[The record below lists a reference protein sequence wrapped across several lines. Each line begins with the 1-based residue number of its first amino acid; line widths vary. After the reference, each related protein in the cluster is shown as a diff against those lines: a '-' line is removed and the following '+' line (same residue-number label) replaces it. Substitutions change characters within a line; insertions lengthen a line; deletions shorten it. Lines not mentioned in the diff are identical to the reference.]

1 MNAPWDQE
9 YIGKNVCMVEHKPT
23 GPVDRVTFGF
33 SRIMIWGSLLL
44 VAIMA
49 YEVIMR
55 YIFFSPTLWVNEM
68 SLWIGGIIYIT
79 SGLYAM
85 QQRSHIRIYVL
96 YEMAPKPIRRLF
108 DILSVFFTCIFG
120 LAVLWGGL
128 GEAMAKFSRW
138 EAFGTAWDPP
148 IPATDK
154 PILLGALFLM
164 LLQAV
169 SNIIRDWPSAAWVRK
184 SFDIAAGTLI
194 AGLCLW
200 ALPKLLFSGDA
211 NFVVPM
217 YWRLVI
223 AVLLIA
229 FIIHSAIGIWRDFN
243 VTPEP
248 YVENHDPTEEFDLPE
263 EIMATRPQE
272 SSESMTPVS
281 GPAR

>member
-1 MNAPWDQE
+1 
-9 YIGKNVCMVEHKPT
+9 MVEHKPT

-33 SRIMIWGSLLL
+33 SRIMIWGALLL
-44 VAIMA
+44 VAIMG

-55 YIFFSPTLWVNEM
+55 YVFFSPTLWVNEM

-120 LAVLWGGL
+120 LAVLWGGI
-128 GEAMAKFSRW
+128 GEAAAKFARW

-154 PILLGALFLM
+154 PILLAALFLM
-164 LLQAV
+164 LLQAL
-169 SNIIRDWPSAAWVRK
+169 SNLIRDWPSAVWIRK
-184 SFDIAAGTLI
+184 CFDIVAGALI

-200 ALPKLLFSGDA
+200 ALPTLLFSGDA
-211 NFVVPM
+211 DFAVPM
-217 YWRLVI
+217 YWRLAI
-223 AVLLIA
+223 ATLLIT
-229 FIIHSAIGIWRDFN
+229 FIVHSAKGIWRDFG

-248 YVENHDPTEEFDLPE
+248 HVENHDPTEEFDLPE
-263 EIMATRPQE
+263 AIMATRPQE
-272 SSESMTPVS
+272 GPESRTPS
-281 GPAR
+281 PGQAR